1 MTQLVAG
8 DSHCNA
14 GGAAITDASG
24 NTAYVCNGT
33 DGQPFS
39 GNFTSPNGQ
48 FSIAV
53 TDSGVKLTSPIASV
67 DLTATNVNLSGVTV
81 GISGLSAVDVSAP
94 TIALAGSAGVE
105 VSAPS
110 IGLNPSGCQPAIR
123 ATDLLTA
130 IAPPFGDADCRLR
143 AGLDVG
149 LRRPLTARAG
159 RAPPSNLGAHAS
171 ISPLSRSSPIPIGRD
186 LHRHEAAAKRRC

>member
-1 MTQLVAG
+1 MGRTAPTGTNGKDGVSPTVTQLVAG

-33 DGQPFS
+33 DGEPFS

-67 DLTATNVNLSGVTV
+67 DVTATSVNLSGVTV
-81 GISGLSAVDVSAP
+81 GLSGIGDVDVSAP
-94 TIALAGSAGVE
+94 TIALNGSAGVE

-110 IGLNPSGCQPAIR
+110 IGLNPNGCQPAIR
-123 ATDLLTA
+123 ETDLLTA
-130 IAPPFGDADCRLR
+130 IAPPLGGPIAGFGPGSTSVC
-143 AGLDVG
+143 VG
-149 LRRPLTARAG
+149 P
-159 RAPPSNLGAHAS
+159 
-171 ISPLSRSSPIPIGRD
+171 
-186 LHRHEAAAKRRC
+186 